1 MQEAAAPAPV
11 VEAQTL
17 PVMDFSRLNE
27 FKEFDDEEQ
36 SMTREVVAL
45 FVADAPQRLDD
56 IAAAIAANDAQAL
69 YKAAHALKGAA
80 SNMGATAMQGVC
92 TQPEDAAAAA
102 VVQSDAV
109 AKLASL
115 RHLWVATQAAL
126 MDWA

>member
-1 MQEAAAPAPV
+1 
-11 VEAQTL
+11 
-17 PVMDFSRLNE
+17 MDFSRLNE